1 VIINSSYSKGLNQI
15 NTNGPIRSANNLV
28 TEFDKLL
35 QNKIGQQDELKF
47 SKHAQIRIKERN
59 INLTELQKSKIS
71 DAVKRAEAKGI
82 KDSLVVVD
90 DIALII
96 NIKNKTVITAA
107 NNKDL
112 KENTFTNIDGAVFT

>member
-1 VIINSSYSKGLNQI
+1 VIINSSYIKGLNQI